1 MHSSRTWLWP
11 FFNVYENKLTG
22 QKTYNMPWPFIQY
35 RSGANIKSKRFF
47 PLYSYSKNK
56 HVEKGFIVW
65 PIYRYKNEILASEYF
80 TTQSFLFFLYKEDKF
95 YSIEKDE
102 VIREFSS
109 LWPIYSMDSD
119 QDGYDFRIFAPI
131 ESFFSKNTKIREI
144 WSPLWSVVR
153 VRSNQSESS
162 TSLLFN
168 FIKFERDKI
177 NQSSEFSINL
187 LIPLVSNYSNKDSNE
202 FNILGGFL
210 GFKTGEDAKIRILYI
225 PIEL

>member
-1 MHSSRTWLWP
+1 
-11 FFNVYENKLTG
+11 
-22 QKTYNMPWPFIQY
+22 
-35 RSGANIKSKRFF
+35 
-47 PLYSYSKNK
+47 
-56 HVEKGFIVW
+56 
-65 PIYRYKNEILASEYF
+65 
-80 TTQSFLFFLYKEDKF
+80 
-95 YSIEKDE
+95 
-102 VIREFSS
+102 
-109 LWPIYSMDSD
+109 MDSD

-153 VRSNQSESS
+153 VKSNPSESS

-168 FIKFERDKI
+168 FINFETDKI

-225 PIEL
+225 PIKL